1 MQTAHGGAAADTIK
15 GGTAIVSLPTRRF
28 HFHRLVVATRDRH
41 TWRLLLEHR
50 ARIAEHLGRCA

>member
-1 MQTAHGGAAADTIK
+1 MQTAQGRAAADTIK
-15 GGTAIVSLPTRRF
+15 AGPAIVSLPTHRY
-28 HFHRLVVATRDRH
+28 HFHRLVVATRDAC